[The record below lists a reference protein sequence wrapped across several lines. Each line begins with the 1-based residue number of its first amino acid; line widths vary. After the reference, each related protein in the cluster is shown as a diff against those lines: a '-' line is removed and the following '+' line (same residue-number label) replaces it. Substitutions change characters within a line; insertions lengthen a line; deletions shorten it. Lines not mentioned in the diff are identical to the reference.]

1 MLDAFAR
8 ALPLTYTE
16 VDSEDATLIALTIT
30 GDSGGRWFLLRENGE
45 WNLYVDADQAAVAD
59 LVIDQDAAWRLFTK
73 GISKDE
79 ALARATLIG
88 DESLATKALDMVS
101 VIA

>member
-1 MLDAFAR
+1 MLDAFVR
-8 ALPLTYTE
+8 ALPRTYAA
-16 VDSEDATLIALTIT
+16 VDAKDGTLFALTIT
-30 GDSGGRWFLLRENGE
+30 GDAGGRWFLLRENGE
-45 WNLYVDADQAAVAD
+45 WSLYVDADQSAVAE
-59 LVIDQDAAWRLFTK
+59 LIIDQDVAWRLFTK

-88 DESLATKALDMVS
+88 DESLAMKALDMVS